1 MNMKYMNMAIEEA
14 KKALLEDEVPVGC
27 VIVKN
32 DEVIAKAHNK
42 KESMNKVTKHSE
54 IIAIETA
61 SEALNNWRLIDCDIY
76 ITLEPCPMCA
86 SAIKQARINNIYC
99 GLSNLDENN
108 NKIINE
114 ILKNDKVNKG
124 VNVYNN
130 IAVDKVK
137 SIMQEFFQK
146 QRKK

>member
-1 MNMKYMNMAIEEA
+1 MNIKYMNMAIEEA
-14 KKALLEDEVPVGC
+14 KKALVEDEVPVGC

-32 DEVIAKAHNK
+32 DKVIAKAHNK

-61 SEALNNWRLIDCDIY
+61 SEVLNNWRLIDCDIY

-114 ILKNDKVNKG
+114 ILKSDKVNKG

>member
-1 MNMKYMNMAIEEA
+1 MNIKYMNMAIEEA

-32 DEVIAKAHNK
+32 DEVKAKAHNK

-61 SEALNNWRLIDCDIY
+61 SGVLNNWRLIDCDIY

-114 ILKNDKVNKG
+114 ILKSDKVNKG